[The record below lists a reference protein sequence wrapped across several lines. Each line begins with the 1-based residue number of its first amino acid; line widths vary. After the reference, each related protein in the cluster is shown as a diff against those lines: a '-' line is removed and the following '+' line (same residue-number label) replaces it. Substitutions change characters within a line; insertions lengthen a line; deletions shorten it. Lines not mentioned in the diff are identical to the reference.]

1 MNLRDGGASEKQF
14 EVAARHL
21 AEAMAEVERL
31 RLHVRARQDRIEH
44 LEAIVANA
52 DNLQAAVNAAWECR
66 DAWGTYFTASLPM
79 LKMWDALD
87 RCPRRSST
95 STFSPDEGEPQV
107 DEIVCPACG
116 GNGLMCEQMVCVKQ
130 AESEQAVNVKAE
142 HDRCLRAVFRV
153 LGFTYADD
161 GADQLA
167 YLAKA
172 VADRVRDAR
181 REAPSMRPQWEQDLL
196 TRACEQLVQKDGTGP
211 ARASSGVHLAIL
223 AEPFLGL
230 LLRGIKTIES
240 RFSVNRCAPWG
251 CVRIGDVVL
260 VKGVGWPVVGAFH
273 VSSLASFDIRTKAL
287 ASIREQ
293 FAEGIC
299 ATDQAFWDSKAKSRY
314 VTLMGVG
321 RVTVLAP
328 IQVTKTD
335 RRGWVVLR
343 GSLGG
348 LDGMD

>member
-95 STFSPDEGEPQV
+95 FSPDEGEPQV

-130 AESEQAVNVKAE
+130 AESVQAVNVRAE

-161 GADQLA
+161 GMDQYA
-167 YLAKA
+167 YLARA
-172 VADRVRDAR
+172 VANRVRDAR
-181 REAPSMRPQWEQDLL
+181 REA
-196 TRACEQLVQKDGTGP
+196 
-211 ARASSGVHLAIL
+211 ARAMRDDMNDVPEFAPTCLHAVTDNGD
-223 AEPFLGL
+223 
-230 LLRGIKTIES
+230 
-240 RFSVNRCAPWG
+240 CAPWCQACG
-251 CVRIGDVVL
+251 PACQHG
-260 VKGVGWPVVGAFH
+260 KN
-273 VSSLASFDIRTKAL
+273 SLECEECCKA
-287 ASIREQ
+287 R
-293 FAEGIC
+293 
-299 ATDQAFWDSKAKSRY
+299 KHPR
-314 VTLMGVG
+314 
-321 RVTVLAP
+321 
-328 IQVTKTD
+328 
-335 RRGWVVLR
+335 
-343 GSLGG
+343 
-348 LDGMD
+348 